1 MHVRSPFHNHLL
13 KMTRSTPYLHIG
25 SYGGGV
31 RLFFSSKLMK
41 GDETM
46 KKSSSPH
53 HNASQCNH
61 FFSPSPLFLC
71 ARTFYPPL
79 VLVAARAFFSF
90 S

>member
-1 MHVRSPFHNHLL
+1 
-13 KMTRSTPYLHIG
+13 MTRSTPYLLIG

-31 RLFFSSKLMK
+31 RLFFFFKI
-41 GDETM
+41 DEGRRDHEEVFFTT
-46 KKSSSPH
+46 SH
-53 HNASQCNH
+53 HITSQCNH

>member
-1 MHVRSPFHNHLL
+1 MHVRSPFHNHLR

-31 RLFFSSKLMK
+31 RLFFPSKLMK

-53 HNASQCNH
+53 HNAIISFPLPPS
-61 FFSPSPLFLC
+61 FFVHALS
-71 ARTFYPPL
+71 TPP
-79 VLVAARAFFSF
+79 
-90 S
+90 